1 MFYMYVLIFI
11 QDGEDVFKMGRST
24 GKLFKEKGVS
34 LYKDKEIS
42 TTHAKVHKLS
52 EFVLFVTVQQRLKH
66 IKTSVSILQIEMR
79 NGQVFL
85 IDAKSTNGTQLN
97 R

>member
-1 MFYMYVLIFI
+1 
-11 QDGEDVFKMGRST
+11 
-24 GKLFKEKGVS
+24 

-42 TTHAKVHKLS
+42 TTHAKVNTPSQLQYRYWNKKVCLAVHSLTA
-52 EFVLFVTVQQRLKH
+52 VL
-66 IKTSVSILQIEMR
+66 TSQYAQIELR

-97 R
+97 K